1 MVCTRPV
8 DIPLVSTEVQ
18 SCSQSPHS
26 DIFLTFCLLFFAM
39 VAIARIVKEERRRI
53 KSRVRRFPPSEDLD
67 YATEDAARR
76 RKVSTTSSFK
86 PPNINPNS
94 IRTLNRPGSHT
105 LRPVVSEATQK
116 GLNLR
121 ALSVHYLKTGFLNE
135 VRRAGFTSNST
146 VYVIENLKGPKGWY
160 EEKDKI

>member
-1 MVCTRPV
+1 
-8 DIPLVSTEVQ
+8 
-18 SCSQSPHS
+18 
-26 DIFLTFCLLFFAM
+26 M

-135 VRRAGFTSNST
+135 VRRAGFTSNSP
-146 VYVIENLKGPKGWY
+146 VYVIENLKGPQGVIRRKGQDIKCPVDGRPEAAYVHCVEGEDNLGQVTHMLNYSWR
-160 EEKDKI
+160 